1 MLLISAAPGDG
12 ASEHAFERASA
23 VLQSVETTLVQIA
36 AGAEVCAPASKIK
49 KQPREAPANSARCG
63 LAFPVTAKNQHFH
76 ESQPRAARPR
86 VDACPE
92 GAVQLT
98 KMIKIAVFSLIAAAS
113 FAGAS
118 FVQTSRAASPG
129 LVAAYSFDEGTGTS
143 VSDGSGSGN
152 GGTITGGAK
161 WSATGKFGGALVFDG
176 SNARVDVPNSA
187 ALQLSS
193 AMTLEAWVKP
203 AQVSSTWRDVV
214 YKGNDNYYL
223 EATTDRSSKAA
234 GAATI
239 GSAKQRAFSS
249 NPLATNTWSHLAVTY
264 DGTKISLYV
273 NGNRI
278 SRKRSRGRSHARRA
292 RLQIGGDNI
301 YGQNFAGTIDE
312 VRVYN
317 IALSASAIQND
328 MQTPL
333 SSANAAP
340 APDTVAPSA
349 PTGLSTSAV
358 GQDAATLT
366 WKASSDN
373 VGVAGYRIFRDGS
386 QVGTAA
392 STNFAISGLSC
403 GSSYTL
409 GVAALDAAGNVSA
422 TATTNLTTAACPDMS
437 APSTPTGLAASA
449 VGQTSATLSW
459 SASTDNVGVAG
470 YRIFRNGSQV
480 GTSSGTTY
488 AATGLLCTT
497 SYTFGVAALDAAGN
511 VSGTATKSVS
521 HPRALIRPA
530 IHPVRLDVQRNGP
543 DIGGAVL
550 ERVDRRLRRSGIPPL
565 SKRLAGRRL
574 VVGWLHLRRSTCATN
589 YSFGVAAVDGAGN
602 VSTIATIG
610 ITTATCA
617 DITAPSSPTGL
628 TKSNV
633 GPAMRRW
640 PGAPPPTTSE

>member
-1 MLLISAAPGDG
+1 MEGRSR
-12 ASEHAFERASA
+12 EHTWS
-23 VLQSVETTLVQIA
+23 
-36 AGAEVCAPASKIK
+36 
-49 KQPREAPANSARCG
+49 
-63 LAFPVTAKNQHFH
+63 TA
-76 ESQPRAARPR
+76 
-86 VDACPE
+86 
-92 GAVQLT
+92 
-98 KMIKIAVFSLIAAAS
+98 
-113 FAGAS
+113 
-118 FVQTSRAASPG
+118 
-129 LVAAYSFDEGTGTS
+129 
-143 VSDGSGSGN
+143 
-152 GGTITGGAK
+152 
-161 WSATGKFGGALVFDG
+161 GKFGGALVFDG
-176 SNARVDVPNSA
+176 SKARVDVPNSA
-187 ALQLSS
+187 SLQLSS

-203 AQVSSTWRDVV
+203 AQVSSAWRDVV

-249 NPLATNTWSHLAVTY
+249 NPLPTNTWSHLAVTY
-264 DGTKISLYV
+264 DGSNLSLYV
-273 NGNRI
+273 NGTRI
-278 SRKRSRGRSHARRA
+278 SRKKVSGAIARSTSP
-292 RLQIGGDNI
+292 LQIGGDNI

-333 SSANAAP
+333 GGANTAP
-340 APDTVAPSA
+340 APDTVAPST

-366 WKASSDN
+366 WNASSDN

-386 QVGTAA
+386 QVGTSA
-392 STNFAISGLSC
+392 STTFAISGLSC

-422 TATTNLTTAACPDMS
+422 TATTNLTTAACPDTS

-488 AATGLLCTT
+488 AATGLLCAT

-521 HPRALIRPA
+521 TPA
-530 IHPVRLDVQRNGP
+530 CIDTTPPSTPTGLDVQRNGP
-543 DIGGAVL
+543 DICGTVL
-550 ERVDRRLRRSGIPPL
+550 ERRRP
-565 SKRLAGRRL
+565 
-574 VVGWLHLRRSTCATN
+574 T
-589 YSFGVAAVDGAGN
+589 
-602 VSTIATIG
+602 
-610 ITTATCA
+610 TTA
-617 DITAPSSPTGL
+617 
-628 TKSNV
+628 
-633 GPAMRRW
+633 
-640 PGAPPPTTSE
+640 